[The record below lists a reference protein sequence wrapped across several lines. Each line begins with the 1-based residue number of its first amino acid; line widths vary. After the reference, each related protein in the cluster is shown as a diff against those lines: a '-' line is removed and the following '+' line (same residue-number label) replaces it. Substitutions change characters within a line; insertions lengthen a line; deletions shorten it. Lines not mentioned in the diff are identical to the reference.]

1 MNRQETQY
9 CMMRIRSH
17 YPQFRGKEQVIADY
31 ILNNPQK
38 IVHSTINQVADDLG
52 VADSTVFRFCQRI
65 GFKGYQ
71 AMKIALATE
80 IVEPIQDIHE
90 NILENDSEKT
100 IAEKVFRSNIR
111 TLEDTLKILD
121 DQAFH
126 EVISAILGAR
136 KVELFGSGG
145 SNVIAMDAY
154 HKLIRT
160 GISVNVQSD
169 THMQLMSASQLTNED
184 VAIIISHTGA
194 SKDMMHILEV
204 VKANGVKTI
213 GITNFAKS
221 PLSQGVDIALYTMSE
236 ETDYRSEA
244 LSSRIA
250 QLAMIDAIYVNVLMA
265 MKDTGKEA
273 LQKVRAAISVK
284 RI

>member
-1 MNRQETQY
+1 MNIQETQY

-17 YPQFRGKEQVIADY
+17 YPQFKGKESVIADY

-38 IVHSTINQVADDLG
+38 IVNSTINQVADDLG

-71 AMKIALATE
+71 AMKIALARE

-90 NILENDSEKT
+90 NILEHDNEKT
-100 IAEKVFRSNIR
+100 VAEKVFRSNIK

-121 DQAFH
+121 EPSFKRGIQT
-126 EVISAILGAR
+126 ILGAR

-145 SNVIAMDAY
+145 SNVIALDAY

-160 GISVNVQSD
+160 GISVSVQSD
-169 THMQLMSASQLTNED
+169 THMQLMSASQLTKDD

-204 VKANGVKTI
+204 VKESDVTTI

-221 PLSQGVDIALYTMSE
+221 PLSQLVDIPLYTVSE

-244 LSSRIA
+244 LASRIA

-265 MKDTGKEA
+265 KKETGKEA